1 VVAAI
6 FSIVVL
12 VVVAEVSPTYIFV
25 CCSRWKYLLHVLLIC
40 KNDTSLIIAGQTFI
54 DIICLSGGI
63 Y

>member
-1 VVAAI
+1 
-6 FSIVVL
+6 
-12 VVVAEVSPTYIFV
+12 
-25 CCSRWKYLLHVLLIC
+25 LLIC